1 MRFPHLPR
9 RASDSIRAL
18 HAAIVAVCLVTAAA
32 ASFDAAQD
40 APSASRGAQQQR
52 PYRIL
57 ISNDDGI
64 RAPALPVLAEALKP
78 IGEVVIVAPAEDQ
91 SGISQGLTAALPIA
105 RTDTT
110 LAGGLSA
117 IGLSATPATTIQIAI
132 KNIVMPRPDLVVTG
146 INAGYN
152 LGTSAYLSGTV
163 GGARQAVMEGVP
175 AVATSMAAAG
185 VPRDFASAAQQV
197 AAIVRQVRDRRLPP
211 QTFLSVN
218 IPPMPAGGY
227 KGLQVTVQAPV
238 RGGVETFEETR
249 RPGTD
254 RTLYWSVYKEG
265 ASAPQGTDVWAVN
278 NGYVSITPMHLT
290 EYDEKFAGTLRSWF
304 R

>member
-18 HAAIVAVCLVTAAA
+18 HAAIAAVCLVTAAA

-40 APSASRGAQQQR
+40 AASASRAPQQR
-52 PYRIL
+52 AYRIL

-64 RAPALPVLAEALKP
+64 RAPALPMLAEALKP
-78 IGEVVIVAPAEDQ
+78 IGEVIIVAPAEDQ
-91 SGISQGLTAALPIA
+91 SGVSQGLTAALPIT
-105 RTDTT
+105 RTDIM
-110 LAGGLSA
+110 LAGGLRA
-117 IGLSATPATTIQIAI
+117 IGLTATPATTIQIAI

-146 INAGYN
+146 INTGYN

-163 GGARQAVMEGVP
+163 GAARQAMMEGVP
-175 AVATSMAAAG
+175 AVATSMAGAG
-185 VPRDFASAAQQV
+185 VPRDFAPATQQV
-197 AAIVRQVRDRRLPP
+197 VAIVRQVRDRGLPP
-211 QTFLSVN
+211 QTFLNVN

-227 KGLQVTVQAPV
+227 KGLQVTAQAPV

-265 ASAPQGTDVWAVN
+265 ASAPQGTDIWAVN
-278 NGYVSITPMHLT
+278 NGYVSITPMRLT
-290 EYDEKFAGTLRSWF
+290 EYDEKLAGTLRNWF
-304 R
+304 K